1 MITWGA
7 GQRAAAQSGAWGPSQ
22 RPARRGGLRAEMH
35 DRRMPESMQHEPWD
49 CRRRPCPPPRSPD
62 HQSAPRVSPRDGPR
76 RGPGPAQLRP
86 GPLCPVL
93 TAKTWATPTLQGH
106 PGA

>member
-35 DRRMPESMQHEPWD
+35 DRRMPESMQHEPW
-49 CRRRPCPPPRSPD
+49 
-62 HQSAPRVSPRDGPR
+62 V
-76 RGPGPAQLRP
+76 
-86 GPLCPVL
+86 
-93 TAKTWATPTLQGH
+93 PTLCDPMASSP
-106 PGA
+106 PGSSVLDISQARILECPLHF

>member
-35 DRRMPESMQHEPWD
+35 DRRMPESMQHELWD

-62 HQSAPRVSPRDGPR
+62 HQMHPECPPGM
-76 RGPGPAQLRP
+76 GPGEGQARP
-86 GPLCPVL
+86 SSVQGPY
-93 TAKTWATPTLQGH
+93 AHW
-106 PGA
+106 